1 MKYQLQTTTDR
12 PHPGPVMIRSDGG
25 EELEDG
31 GLGLGV
37 HADDDDE
44 GDEAVVRHH
53 LRLLHRPRGPLLH
66 EPHRGRR
73 RGGVLVVSGGLL
85 PALALGLRLQRR
97 TRRHGGSPELDPTSR
112 EQNPR
117 EAEAEA
123 DCIGL
128 LVLILANYPI
138 NNANSNGAPS
148 RPQVCPPK
156 SSALGEFL
164 NTDSSI

>member
-123 DCIGL
+123 DC
-128 LVLILANYPI
+128 LI
-138 NNANSNGAPS
+138 
-148 RPQVCPPK
+148 
-156 SSALGEFL
+156 
-164 NTDSSI
+164 